1 MKTIEAVE
9 LFTVL
14 KDLKLSG
21 MDTSD
26 RLKVIRNL
34 RALREV
40 ADKYSADMDLAKE
53 RLKPDDYD
61 SLVMKMLESNEAV
74 AAGGSRTVSDL
85 EVASFNKQN
94 EQFNR
99 DLKAVQIGAYNK
111 DKGCFEGGMNSEPVD
126 VKIESL
132 TELAF
137 DKLVDANKD
146 VPAGALAVLFDKM
159 VKYGI
164 AGFDI

>member
-99 DLKAVQIGAYNK
+99 DLKAVQTGTYNK
-111 DKGCFEGGMNSEPVD
+111 DEKIFEGGMNNEPVD
-126 VKIESL
+126 VKIETL

-159 VKYGI
+159 V
-164 AGFDI
+164 

>member
-53 RLKPDDYD
+53 RLKPADYD

-85 EVASFNKQN
+85 EIASFNKQN

-99 DLKAVQIGAYNK
+99 DLKAVQIGVYNK
-111 DKGCFEGGMNSEPVD
+111 DEKCFEGGMNNEPVD
-126 VKIESL
+126 VKIETL

-159 VKYGI
+159 VK
-164 AGFDI
+164 

>member
-1 MKTIEAVE
+1 
-9 LFTVL
+9 
-14 KDLKLSG
+14 

-74 AAGGSRTVSDL
+74 AAGGSRIVSDL

-99 DLKAVQIGAYNK
+99 DLKAVQIGTYNK
-111 DKGCFEGGMNSEPVD
+111 DE
-126 VKIESL
+126 
-132 TELAF
+132 
-137 DKLVDANKD
+137 DALK
-146 VPAGALAVLFDKM
+146 AV
-159 VKYGI
+159 
-164 AGFDI
+164 

>member
-99 DLKAVQIGAYNK
+99 DLKAVHTGTYNK
-111 DKGCFEGGMNSEPVD
+111 DEKIFEGGMNNEPVD
-126 VKIESL
+126 VKIETL

-159 VKYGI
+159 VK
-164 AGFDI
+164 

>member
-111 DKGCFEGGMNSEPVD
+111 DEGCFEGGMNSETVD
-126 VKIESL
+126 VKIETL

-159 VKYGI
+159 VK
-164 AGFDI
+164 